1 MDDLRI
7 FLGPDVKEGK
17 PLNITCWEG
26 TNEWKLHAESLADR
40 RGKLR
45 PAQLVVLRAE
55 WVITHWGG
63 GSAFRGSL
71 YTDCKK
77 AKLVKKESE
86 MVVTRVWRVGRQ
98 DWGFKGTNLQWAE
111 NKS

>member
-1 MDDLRI
+1 MINLTKE
-7 FLGPDVKEGK
+7 VKNLYTDNKSLMEEIK
-17 PLNITCWEG
+17 EG